1 MTRPLSMISILLRP
15 IAPALVAGVLSLA
28 PFTAFAQDQP
38 GVDKA
43 AAQAEAQVLFREV
56 MSPFCPGLTLA
67 DCPSPN
73 AFEMRKDIQARLERG
88 ESRESIVDALVA
100 QYGTELLSDPSD
112 TPIGRVVW
120 GVPFLLAILAAGIL
134 AIFVRRMTRG
144 QQAET
149 AAATEPAA
157 VRERL
162 DEELAALD

>member
-1 MTRPLSMISILLRP
+1 MASLLLRVL
-15 IAPALVAGVLSLA
+15 APALVVGVLELA
-28 PFTAFAQDQP
+28 PAGAFAQDQP
-38 GVDKA
+38 SVDKA
-43 AAQAEAQVLFREV
+43 SAQAEAQVLFREV

-73 AFEMRKDIQARLERG
+73 AFDLRKDIQARLERG
-88 ESRESIVDALVA
+88 ESRESIVDALVS

-120 GVPFLLAILAAGIL
+120 GVPFLLAVLAAGVL

-144 QQAET
+144 QQVDI
-149 AAATEPAA
+149 AAGAEPAA

>member
-1 MTRPLSMISILLRP
+1 MTRPRIPAATRWMAWSL
-15 IAPALVAGVLSLA
+15 ALVMLLFAAA
-28 PFTAFAQDQP
+28 PTRAQSP
-38 GVDKA
+38 ASVDKA

-73 AFEMRKDIQARLERG
+73 AFELRKDIQARLERG

-120 GVPFLLAILAAGIL
+120 GVPFLLAALAAGIL
-134 AIFVRRMTRG
+134 AILVRRMTHG
-144 QQAET
+144 QPSETPGSAE
-149 AAATEPAA
+149 PPA

-162 DEELAALD
+162 DEELAAMD

>member
-1 MTRPLSMISILLRP
+1 MLPRLAAL
-15 IAPALVAGVLSLA
+15 ALVAGVLAFGSAATLA
-28 PFTAFAQDQP
+28 QEPV
-38 GVDKA
+38 VDKA

-73 AFEMRKDIQARLERG
+73 AFELRKDIQACLERG

-120 GVPFLLAILAAGIL
+120 GVPFLLAVLAAGVL
-134 AIFVRRMTRG
+134 AILVRRMTRG

-149 AAATEPAA
+149 AAGAEPAA

>member
-1 MTRPLSMISILLRP
+1 MRWTPWPLALVMLLFAA
-15 IAPALVAGVLSLA
+15 APALAQA
-28 PFTAFAQDQP
+28 PP
-38 GVDKA
+38 GVDRE

-73 AFEMRKDIQARLERG
+73 AFELRKDIQARLERG
-88 ESRESIVDALVA
+88 ESREAIVDALVA

-120 GVPFLLAILAAGIL
+120 GVPFLLAALAAGVL
-134 AIFVRRMTRG
+134 AFLVRRMTGG
-144 QQAET
+144 QPSETPGGAET
-149 AAATEPAA
+149 PA

>member
-1 MTRPLSMISILLRP
+1 MTRPRSPVPVLLRT
-15 IAPALVAGVLSLA
+15 ISLALVAGVLSLA
-28 PFTAFAQDQP
+28 PAASFAQGQAA
-38 GVDKA
+38 VDKG

-73 AFEMRKDIQARLERG
+73 AFDLRKDIQARLERG

-120 GVPFLLAILAAGIL
+120 GVPFLLAVLAAGVL

-144 QQAET
+144 RQADTVAT
-149 AAATEPAA
+149 AEPAA
-157 VRERL
+157 VRDRL

>member
-1 MTRPLSMISILLRP
+1 MARLLSLVPVLPRLVGL
-15 IAPALVAGVLSLA
+15 ALVAGVLAFGSA
-28 PFTAFAQDQP
+28 PAFGQEQP
-38 GVDKA
+38 GVDQA
-43 AAQAEAQVLFREV
+43 AAGAEAQVLFREV

-73 AFEMRKDIQARLERG
+73 AFDLRKDIQARLERG

-100 QYGTELLSDPSD
+100 QYGTQLLSDPSD

-120 GVPFLLAILAAGIL
+120 GVPFLLAVLAAGVL

-144 QQAET
+144 QLVESGGVTET
-149 AAATEPAA
+149 SA
-157 VRERL
+157 VRSRL

>member
-1 MTRPLSMISILLRP
+1 MTRPRIPAALRSLPWSLAIAVTLL
-15 IAPALVAGVLSLA
+15 AAGPALAQA
-28 PFTAFAQDQP
+28 PP
-38 GVDKA
+38 SGDKE

-73 AFEMRKDIQARLERG
+73 AFELRKDIQARLERG
-88 ESRESIVDALVA
+88 ESREAIVDALVA

-120 GVPFLLAILAAGIL
+120 GVPFLLAALAAGVL
-134 AIFVRRMTRG
+134 AWLVRRMTRG
-144 QQAET
+144 QGAEMPGGAET
-149 AAATEPAA
+149 PA

>member
-1 MTRPLSMISILLRP
+1 MTVPRV
-15 IAPALVAGVLSLA
+15 PAATRWMVWSLA
-28 PFTAFAQDQP
+28 FVVLLFAAGPAGAQSP
-38 GVDKA
+38 APVDKE

-73 AFEMRKDIQARLERG
+73 AFELRKDIQARLERG

-120 GVPFLLAILAAGIL
+120 GVPFLLAALAAGVL
-134 AIFVRRMTRG
+134 AFLVRRMTHG
-144 QQAET
+144 QHSEMPAGAET
-149 AAATEPAA
+149 AA
-157 VRERL
+157 VRDRL
-162 DEELAALD
+162 DEELAAMD

>member
-1 MTRPLSMISILLRP
+1 MTRPRSVGPILL
-15 IAPALVAGVLSLA
+15 ALVASLLSVVPVAALA
-28 PFTAFAQDQP
+28 QEPTV
-38 GVDKA
+38 VDKA

-73 AFEMRKDIQARLERG
+73 AFDLRKDIQARLERG
-88 ESRESIVDALVA
+88 ESREAIVDGLVA
-100 QYGTELLSDPSD
+100 QYGTQLLSDPSD

-120 GVPFLLAILAAGIL
+120 GVPILLSVLAAGGL
-134 AIFVRRMTRG
+134 ALFLRHVTRG
-144 QQAET
+144 HDLSRVAGAE
-149 AAATEPAA
+149 EPAA

>member
-1 MTRPLSMISILLRP
+1 MRTSYRLSGVLRWMPSSLALAALLLAA
-15 IAPALVAGVLSLA
+15 APAL
-28 PFTAFAQDQP
+28 AQSP
-38 GVDKA
+38 PAVDKA
-43 AAQAEAQVLFREV
+43 DAQAEAQVLFREV

-73 AFEMRKDIQARLERG
+73 AFELRKDIQARLERG
-88 ESRESIVDALVA
+88 ESRDAIVDALVA

-120 GVPFLLAILAAGIL
+120 GVPFLLAALAAGGL
-134 AIFVRRMTRG
+134 AFLVRRMTHG
-144 QQAET
+144 QSAET
-149 AAATEPAA
+149 ASGNETAA

>member
-1 MTRPLSMISILLRP
+1 MRWMPWSLALVMLLFAA
-15 IAPALVAGVLSLA
+15 APALAQA
-28 PFTAFAQDQP
+28 PPA
-38 GVDKA
+38 VDRE

-120 GVPFLLAILAAGIL
+120 GVPFLLAVLAAGVL
-134 AIFVRRMTRG
+134 AILVRRMTRG
-144 QQAET
+144 QQAEV
-149 AAATEPAA
+149 AAGAEPAA
-157 VRERL
+157 ARERL
-162 DEELAALD
+162 DEELAAMD

>member
-1 MTRPLSMISILLRP
+1 MQMRTRRTFLTVTISAALALLGSGPAVSQNQEIDR
-15 IAPALVAGVLSLA
+15 IANDMYS
-28 PFTAFAQDQP
+28 T
-38 GVDKA
+38 
-43 AAQAEAQVLFREV
+43 V

-73 AFEMRKDIQARLERG
+73 AFELRKDIQARLERG
-88 ESRESIVDALVA
+88 ESRDAIVDALVA

-120 GVPFLLAILAAGIL
+120 GVPFLLAALAAGGL
-134 AIFVRRMTRG
+134 AFLVRRMTHG
-144 QQAET
+144 QSAET
-149 AAATEPAA
+149 ASGNETAA

>member
-1 MTRPLSMISILLRP
+1 MTRPLFVVSILLRVL
-15 IAPALVAGVLSLA
+15 APALVVGVLGLTPA
-28 PFTAFAQDQP
+28 GAFAQDQP
-38 GVDKA
+38 SVDKA

-73 AFEMRKDIQARLERG
+73 AFDLRKDIQARLERG

-100 QYGTELLSDPSD
+100 QYGTQLLSDPSD

-120 GVPFLLAILAAGIL
+120 GVPFLLAVLAAGLL
-134 AIFVRRMTRG
+134 AILVRRMTRG
-144 QQAET
+144 QQAES
-149 AAATEPAA
+149 AAVAEPAA

>member
-1 MTRPLSMISILLRP
+1 MTRPVSMVSILLRA
-15 IAPALVAGVLSLA
+15 IAPALVAGMLSLA
-28 PFTAFAQDQP
+28 PFAAFAQDQP
-38 GVDKA
+38 AVDKA

-88 ESRESIVDALVA
+88 ESREAIVDALVA

-149 AAATEPAA
+149 AAAAEPAA